1 MAQWPSYLTHEI
13 HVKVWVW
20 KRSDSIEQNRKTE
33 LTWIMQCHQADFRG
47 VVPRCALVPP
57 GTTYG
62 ITVVTTCSVMLTL
75 PSFRIVP
82 RASMITN
89 AHNDCHQCCQF
100 HCCNFQQL
108 LCHCRTSQMRQL
120 GDVDRTENRHGRTEQ
135 WSFLCV
141 LQLRN
146 SCCRFRKW
154 SFPDMHVV
162 ACVVLVVSFPRIF
175 EEIYSSMPSIC
186 SLGQKNHAIQPI
198 NNQVRGERQR
208 QEQSEQWSWCAR
220 QNMTAATFLNSVI

>member
-62 ITVVTTCSVMLTL
+62 ITVFTTCTVMLTL

-82 RASMITN
+82 RASMLTN
-89 AHNDCHQCCQF
+89 AVSESMLSVLVND
-100 HCCNFQQL
+100 
-108 LCHCRTSQMRQL
+108 
-120 GDVDRTENRHGRTEQ
+120 TEL
-135 WSFLCV
+135 WSWLALSSV
-141 LQLRN
+141 LSIPLLQLRN
-146 SCCRFRKW
+146 
-154 SFPDMHVV
+154 
-162 ACVVLVVSFPRIF
+162 
-175 EEIYSSMPSIC
+175 
-186 SLGQKNHAIQPI
+186 
-198 NNQVRGERQR
+198 RGDDENYRR
-208 QEQSEQWSWCAR
+208 
-220 QNMTAATFLNSVI
+220 LNSWETKRIKAVEHQLRAK